1 MSQRIS
7 LISSLL
13 HVGKTHI
20 HVHTHSHVHSGHNVA
35 TGVAG
40 DIYLPNLTSQIGLR
54 LYLPLCT
61 MKSMWYLMFENA
73 F

>member
-1 MSQRIS
+1 MSQRMS

-13 HVGKTHI
+13 HVGKTH
-20 HVHTHSHVHSGHNVA
+20 TRAYTFTRTQWPQWA

-54 LYLPLCT
+54 LYLPLCA